1 MARMEIISG
10 VERRRR
16 WPDELKMTILAEAE
30 RPGARIGQIARRYDL
45 YPSQI
50 RGWRKEFLAANPT
63 PQFLP
68 VSLVDTAASVASA
81 PAFERREPSPGALVE
96 VSLRS
101 GRGLK
106 IPADLDLGML
116 TSLIKCVEA
125 A

>member
-16 WPDELKMTILAEAE
+16 WPDELKMKILAEAE

-50 RGWRKEFLAANPT
+50 RSWRKEFLASNPT
-63 PQFLP
+63 PKFLP
-68 VSLVDTAASVASA
+68 VSVVDKAAPSS
-81 PAFERREPSPGALVE
+81 PAFDRHVPSSGVVIE
-96 VSLRS
+96 ISLRS

-106 IPADLDLGML
+106 VPADLDRGTL